1 MTRGYVGRR
10 WWWQL
15 GSLSLELA
23 SKKRKRKRSNFK
35 TAKRTIRWK
44 RRRGTE
50 TRFRGRGKITRHAN
64 RLGEDCRLAGT
75 WQAHALGSWPVTIT
89 VQFTVASREYK
100 RKGQLAGAKAC
111 HSSTRQIGNVLYL
124 TRPGKPRQIGSPQG
138 WKWELSSSKL
148 HVTAM
153 HD

>member
-1 MTRGYVGRR
+1 MTRGCVGRL
-10 WWWQL
+10 WQL

-111 HSSTRQIGNVLYL
+111 HFSTRPDLARTCAVAV
-124 TRPGKPRQIGSPQG
+124 PGKAN
-138 WKWELSSSKL
+138 W
-148 HVTAM
+148 VTAGLEM
-153 HD
+153 AAVVIKAPCNRDARLI